1 MTGRAKTLILIVSS
15 SKDLASL
22 NIRNNLLAGYS
33 FEKTLQKFHNN
44 PVYLQKIKGN
54 VVKLITIDHEAIYYH
69 AITDHFE
76 PQLIIYISRHSSKS
90 GTPTLS
96 VHTPGNL
103 GEAQKG
109 GLAEKVSIA
118 PANGMKAA
126 LLELGRQENALG
138 LDYQVSYECTHH
150 GPSLDV
156 PAMFVE
162 LGSSPKQWRDRKAAE
177 AVAHAAMAATSNQL
191 ESSKVALGIGGPH
204 YNAKFTS
211 MALDGD
217 SSFGHMIPKYAISQV
232 GSDMIRQCIERT
244 LEEVVTIFLD
254 WKGIRGADRSGLM
267 KALDTV
273 GTEVVKV

>member
-1 MTGRAKTLILIVSS
+1 MILIVSS
-15 SKDLASL
+15 SQDPASL
-22 NIRNNLLAGYS
+22 NIHHHLLAGYN
-33 FEKTLQKFHNN
+33 FEVTREKFHSH
-44 PVYLQKIKGN
+44 PVYSHWISDNLIKL
-54 VVKLITIDHEAIYYH
+54 VTIDHEAISYQ
-69 AITDHFE
+69 AITAHFE
-76 PQLIIYISRHSSKS
+76 PQLIIYISRHSSQS

-103 GEAQKG
+103 GDAQKG
-109 GLAEKVSIA
+109 GLADKVSIA

-126 LLELGRQENALG
+126 LLELARQRDALEVE
-138 LDYQVSYECTHH
+138 YQVSYECTHH

-162 LGSSPKQWRDRKAAE
+162 LGSSPKQWGDRRAAE
-177 AVAHAAMAATSNQL
+177 AVAHAAMAATSTQL
-191 ESSKVALGIGGPH
+191 ENSIVALGIGGPH

-217 SSFGHMIPKYAISQV
+217 SSFGHMIPKYAISHV
-232 GSDMIRQCIERT
+232 NSAMIGRCIERT
-244 LEEVVTIFLD
+244 VEKVEIIFLD

-273 GTEVVKV
+273 ETEVVKV